1 MKNFLAL
8 FLVFNA
14 SLAWPSCW
22 ENKEHI
28 GERQLFFKTFLEKP
42 KEELFFWLVDTSK
55 LKNWLGP
62 FSNYKSSKE
71 PKSPFGI
78 GHVRRV
84 SAPIL
89 SFKIIDE
96 EITKYRPYKHIQYKG
111 SPSPLMKDH
120 IGDMCLKTV
129 SQSKTMLEW
138 RISFNSNF
146 LTAKFIQFYIRF
158 SLWRLHQ
165 SLPKNTTQN

>member
-8 FLVFNA
+8 FLVLNA

-42 KEELFFWLVDTSK
+42 KEELFLWLVDTSK

-62 FSNYKSSKE
+62 FFNYKSSKE

-78 GHVRRV
+78 GHVRRA

-89 SFKIIDE
+89 GIKIIDE
-96 EITKYRPYKHIQYKG
+96 EITKYGPFNHIQYKG
-111 SPSPLMKDH
+111 SPSPFMKDH
-120 IGDMCLKTV
+120 FHEQMYASVEK
-129 SQSKTMLEW
+129 
-138 RISFNSNF
+138 ISPLLWIHAVINNALFWPRKSSSG
-146 LTAKFIQFYIRF
+146 F
-158 SLWRLHQ
+158 SVKILNG
-165 SLPKNTTQN
+165 S